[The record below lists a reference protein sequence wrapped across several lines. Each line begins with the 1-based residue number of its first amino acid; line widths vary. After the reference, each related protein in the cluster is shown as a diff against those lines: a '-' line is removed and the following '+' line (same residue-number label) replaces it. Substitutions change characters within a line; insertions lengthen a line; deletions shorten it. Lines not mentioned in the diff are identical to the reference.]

1 MGWISISATY
11 VIIWWMV
18 LFMVLPFGVRKV
30 DTPEPGHEHGAPA
43 RPRLVLKALVTSLI
57 AAVVTAI
64 VWLVI
69 MNGWIDFRGP
79 PA

>member
-1 MGWISISATY
+1 MSWISIAAIY
-11 VIIWWMV
+11 VIVWWMV

-57 AAVVTAI
+57 AGLVTAF
-64 VWLVI
+64 VWAVI
-69 MNGWIDFRGP
+69 AYQWIDFRGP